1 MATVTIDYWT
11 NLCRCFGS
19 NVGGSCT
26 IEMTDEELA
35 LFREVNEQAQKD
47 GAKNIIMYFDGK
59 LPDDLMENIDY
70 EIYQSLSRIEAED
83 AIDSY
88 GIECFSDMSEEEYDE
103 MSREELI
110 ERCMEDSDGVLDY
123 SIVEIKIL

>member
-35 LFREVNEQAQKD
+35 LFREVNEQAIKD

-59 LPDDLMENIDY
+59 LPDELKDNIDY

-88 GIECFSDMSEEEYDE
+88 GIECFLDMSEEEYDE
-103 MSREELI
+103 LSREELI
-110 ERCMEDSDGVLDY
+110 ERCMEESDGVLDF
-123 SIVEIKIL
+123 SVVEIKIL

>member
-1 MATVTIDYWT
+1 MATVTIEYLT

-35 LFREVNEQAQKD
+35 LFREVNEQAKKD

-59 LPDDLMENIDY
+59 LPDELMENIDY

>member
-1 MATVTIDYWT
+1 M
-11 NLCRCFGS
+11 
-19 NVGGSCT
+19 

-47 GAKNIIMYFDGK
+47 GAKNIFMYFDGK
-59 LPDDLMENIDY
+59 LPNELMENINY

>member
-1 MATVTIDYWT
+1 
-11 NLCRCFGS
+11 
-19 NVGGSCT
+19 
-26 IEMTDEELA
+26 MTDEELA
-35 LFREVNEQAQKD
+35 LFREVNEQAKKD

-59 LPDDLMENIDY
+59 LPDELMENIDY

-103 MSREELI
+103 ISREELI
-110 ERCMEDSDGVLDY
+110 ERCMKNSDGVLDY

>member
-35 LFREVNEQAQKD
+35 LFREVNEQAKKD

-59 LPDDLMENIDY
+59 LPDELMENIDY